1 MQPNLALPP
10 QSNPN
15 LSPEES
21 DSEALL
27 LSADRLAYFHLVY
40 QGFQRAAQA
49 AGTVDYFY
57 IIGGY
62 TLCLRFAGLGL
73 IPQITPALSHLAT
86 QPTANP
92 DLTIC
97 LWDNASTGA
106 RLPLLIGSLLELIQL
121 HWTDHLGPRKE
132 IKAYDGD
139 RIRTNFHIGPNI
151 LSVLDRQQNLACYWI
166 EDAQNIPYWEKG
178 SPLQTILNWWTSDRH
193 HQYVHA
199 GAVGTPNGGVLLAGK
214 GGSGKSSTALACI
227 DSPLVYASDDYCLVS
242 TDPSPYVYSLYN
254 TAKLKGQADLERF
267 PNLAGLVNNL
277 DRLGLEKAMLFLHQ
291 HHPEKIVRGFPIK
304 AVLIPQVTGKPD
316 THLRP
321 TTAGMALKALAP
333 STIFQL
339 AGSGQTAFQ
348 LMSSLV
354 KQVPCYVLELGT
366 DMAQIPD
373 VILQLLSEI

>member
-1 MQPNLALPP
+1 MTNLALPP
-10 QSNPN
+10 QSN
-15 LSPEES
+15 EEC

-27 LSADRLAYFHLVY
+27 LSEDHLAFFHLVY
-40 QGFQRAAQA
+40 QGFQRAAQVTGA
-49 AGTVDYFY
+49 VDYFY
-57 IIGGY
+57 KVGRY

-73 IPQITPALSHLAT
+73 IPQITPALSHLEAES
-86 QPTANP
+86 TANP

-97 LWDNASTGA
+97 LWDNASTGR
-106 RLPLLIGSLLELIQL
+106 RLPLLIDSLLQLIRL
-121 HWTDHLGPRKE
+121 HWTDYLGPRKE

-166 EDAQNIPYWEKG
+166 EDAQDIPYWEKG
-178 SPLQTILNWWTSDRH
+178 SPLQTILNWWTSDRQ

-199 GAVGTPNGGVLLAGK
+199 GAVGTPSGGVLLAGK

-254 TAKLKGQADLERF
+254 TAKLKGQEDLERF
-267 PNLAGLVNNL
+267 PNLAPLVNNL
-277 DRLGLEKAMLFLHQ
+277 DRMELEKAMLFLHQ
-291 HHPEKIVRGFPIK
+291 HHPDKIVRGFPIK
-304 AVLIPQVTGKPD
+304 AVLIPQVTGKPN

-321 TTAGMALKALAP
+321 TTAGAALRALAP

-339 AGSGQTAFQ
+339 AGSGQSAFQ
-348 LMSSLV
+348 IMSSLV
-354 KQVPCYVLELGT
+354 KQVPCYALELGT

-373 VILQLLSEI
+373 VILRLLSQI

>member
-1 MQPNLALPP
+1 MQPHLALFP
-10 QSNPN
+10 QSNSN
-15 LSPEES
+15 LSIDEC
-21 DSEALL
+21 
-27 LSADRLAYFHLVY
+27 DRLIYFQLVY
-40 QGFQRAAQA
+40 EGFQRAAQG
-49 AGTVDYFY
+49 AGLIEYFY
-57 IIGGY
+57 TIGSY

-73 IPQITPALSHLAT
+73 IPQIAPALSHLAT
-86 QPTANP
+86 EPTANP

-97 LWDNASTGA
+97 LWDSASTGTQ
-106 RLPLLIGSLLELIQL
+106 LPLLIGSLVDLIRL
-121 HWTDHLGPRKE
+121 HWMDHLGPRKE

-166 EDAQNIPYWEKG
+166 EDAQDIPYWEKG
-178 SPLQTILNWWTSDRH
+178 SPLQTILNWWTTDH
-193 HQYVHA
+193 QHQYIHA
-199 GAVGTPNGGVLLAGK
+199 GAVGTPTGGVLLAGK

-242 TDPSPYVYSLYN
+242 TDPKPYVYSLYN

-267 PNLAGLVNNL
+267 PNLAPLVNNV
-277 DRLGLEKAMLFLHQ
+277 DRMGLEKAMLFLHK
-291 HHPEKIVRGFPIK
+291 HYPEKIVSGFPIK
-304 AVLIPQVTGKPD
+304 AVLIPQVTGKLD

-321 TTAGMALKALAP
+321 TTAGAALRALAP

-354 KQVPCYVLELGT
+354 KQVPCYALELGT

-373 VILQLLSEI
+373 VILRLLSQI

>member
-1 MQPNLALPP
+1 MTNLALPS
-10 QSNPN
+10 QSHPN
-15 LSPEES
+15 LSIAE
-21 DSEALL
+21 
-27 LSADRLAYFHLVY
+27 ADRLAFFHLVY
-40 QGFQRAAQA
+40 EGFQRAAQITSA
-49 AGTVDYFY
+49 IDYFY
-57 IIGGY
+57 RIGGY

-86 QPTANP
+86 EPTANP

-97 LWDNASTGA
+97 LWDNASTGT
-106 RLPLLIGSLLELIQL
+106 RLPLLIDSLLELIRL
-121 HWTDHLGPRKE
+121 HCWDYLGPRKE

-166 EDAQNIPYWEKG
+166 EDAQDIPYWEKG
-178 SPLQTILNWWTSDRH
+178 SPLQTILNWWTSDRQ

-199 GAVGTPNGGVLLAGK
+199 GAVGTPAGGVLLAGK

-242 TDPSPYVYSLYN
+242 TDPKPYVYSLYN

-267 PNLAGLVNNL
+267 PNLAPLVNNL

-321 TTAGMALKALAP
+321 TTAGAALRALAP

-339 AGSGQTAFQ
+339 AGSGQSAFQ

-354 KQVPCYVLELGT
+354 KQVPCYALELGT

-373 VILQLLSEI
+373 VILRLLSQI

>member
-10 QSNPN
+10 QPNPN
-15 LSPEES
+15 LSIQEC
-21 DSEALL
+21 DRLG
-27 LSADRLAYFHLVY
+27 ADRLAFFHLVY
-40 QGFQRAAQA
+40 EGFQRAAQVTGA
-49 AGTVDYFY
+49 VDYFY
-57 IIGGY
+57 RIGGY

-86 QPTANP
+86 EPKANP

-97 LWDNASTGA
+97 LWDNATTA
-106 RLPLLIGSLLELIQL
+106 TRLPLLIGSLLELIRL
-121 HWTDHLGPRKE
+121 HWTDYLGPRKE

-166 EDAQNIPYWEKG
+166 DDAQDIPYWEKG

-199 GAVGTPNGGVLLAGK
+199 GAVGNADGGVLLAGK

-227 DSPLVYASDDYCLVS
+227 NSSLVYASDDYCLV
-242 TDPSPYVYSLYN
+242 TNDPQPFVYSLYN

-267 PNLAGLVNNL
+267 PHLAPLVNNVE
-277 DRLGLEKAMLFLHQ
+277 RIGLEKAMLFLHE
-291 HHPEKIVRGFPIK
+291 HHPDKIVQGFPIK
-304 AVLIPQVTGKPD
+304 AVLVPHVTGKLD

-321 TTAGMALKALAP
+321 TNAGTALRALAP

-339 AGSGQTAFQ
+339 AGSGKSAFQ
-348 LMSSLV
+348 IMSSLV
-354 KQVPCYVLELGT
+354 KQVPCYALELGT
-366 DMAQIPD
+366 DMAQIPE
-373 VILQLLSEI
+373 VISRLLSQI